1 MQTIR
6 KKKIES
12 LLRETVSLIVLNGEI
27 KDPRINE
34 MVTITGVDITADS
47 RDAKIYVSVLSD
59 TEVKDEIINTL
70 NHAAGYIQKLIS
82 KRVRLKNTPR
92 LAFYRDDSLE
102 RGFKMNQMLNDLQNG
117 DQGLRDSD
125 LVDKNLVDKNLVDQD
140 LGGRRTGGRR
150 TGDS

>member
-6 KKKIES
+6 KRKIES
-12 LLRETVSLIVLNGEI
+12 LLRETVSLMLLNGEI

-34 MVTITGVDITADS
+34 MVTITDVDIAADM

-70 NHAAGYIQKLIS
+70 NHAAGFIQKLLA

-92 LAFYRDDSLE
+92 LTFHRDDSLE
-102 RGFKMNQMLNDLQNG
+102 KGFRMNQVLNDLGPPDANNPRTDDSASG
-117 DQGLRDSD
+117 DP
-125 LVDKNLVDKNLVDQD
+125 
-140 LGGRRTGGRR
+140 
-150 TGDS
+150 

>member
-1 MQTIR
+1 MQKIR
-6 KKKIES
+6 KRKIES

-34 MVTITGVDITADS
+34 MVTITGVDITPDS

-70 NHAAGYIQKLIS
+70 NHASGFIQKLIS

-92 LAFYRDDSLE
+92 LTFHRDDSLE
-102 RGFKMNQMLNDLQNG
+102 RGFKMNQMLNDL
-117 DQGLRDSD
+117 RDSD
-125 LVDKNLVDKNLVDQD
+125 LGDKNLVEKNLVDP
-140 LGGRRTGGRR
+140 
-150 TGDS
+150 

>member
-6 KKKIES
+6 KRKIES

-34 MVTITGVDITADS
+34 MVTITDVDITPDS

-70 NHAAGYIQKLIS
+70 NHASGFIQKLIS

-92 LAFYRDDSLE
+92 LTFHRDDSLE
-102 RGFKMNQMLNDLQNG
+102 RGFKMNQMLKDLQNG
-117 DQGLRDSD
+117 DQE
-125 LVDKNLVDKNLVDQD
+125 
-140 LGGRRTGGRR
+140 LGDPNS
-150 TGDS
+150 GDP

>member
-6 KKKIES
+6 KRKIES

-34 MVTITGVDITADS
+34 MITITGVDITPDS

-59 TEVKDEIINTL
+59 TEVKDEIIDTL
-70 NHAAGYIQKLIS
+70 NHAGGFIQKLIS

-92 LAFYRDDSLE
+92 LTFHRDDSLE
-102 RGFKMNQMLNDLQNG
+102 RGFKMNQMLN
-117 DQGLRDSD
+117 
-125 LVDKNLVDKNLVDQD
+125 NLVDQD
-140 LGGRRTGGRR
+140 LGDPR
-150 TGDS
+150 TGDPRTGDPRTGDPNSGDPNSGDQ

>member
-6 KKKIES
+6 KRKIES
-12 LLRETVSLIVLNGEI
+12 LLRETVSLMLLNGEI

-34 MVTITGVDITADS
+34 MVTITDVDIAADM

-70 NHAAGYIQKLIS
+70 NHAAGFIQKLLS

-92 LAFYRDDSLE
+92 LTFHRDDSLE
-102 RGFKMNQMLNDLQNG
+102 KGFRMNQVLNDLGPPDAN
-117 DQGLRDSD
+117 
-125 LVDKNLVDKNLVDQD
+125 NP
-140 LGGRRTGGRR
+140 R
-150 TGDS
+150 TGDSASGDP

>member
-6 KKKIES
+6 KRKIES

-34 MVTITGVDITADS
+34 MVTITGVDITPDS

-59 TEVKDEIINTL
+59 AEVKDEIINIL
-70 NHAAGYIQKLIS
+70 NHASGYIQKLIS

-92 LAFYRDDSLE
+92 LTFHRDDSLE
-102 RGFKMNQMLNDLQNG
+102 RGFKMNQMLNDLHPG
-117 DQGLRDSD
+117 DQD
-125 LVDKNLVDKNLVDQD
+125 LVDTDSGDP
-140 LGGRRTGGRR
+140 R
-150 TGDS
+150 TGDPRTGDP

>member
-6 KKKIES
+6 KRKIES
-12 LLRETVSLIVLNGEI
+12 LLRETVSLMLLNGEI

-34 MVTITGVDITADS
+34 MVTITDVDIAADM

-70 NHAAGYIQKLIS
+70 NHAAGFIQKLLA

-92 LAFYRDDSLE
+92 LTFHRDDSLE
-102 RGFKMNQMLNDLQNG
+102 KGFRMNQVLNDLGPPDAN
-117 DQGLRDSD
+117 
-125 LVDKNLVDKNLVDQD
+125 NPP
-140 LGGRRTGGRR
+140 
-150 TGDS
+150 TGDSASGDP

>member
-6 KKKIES
+6 KRKIES

-34 MVTITGVDITADS
+34 MVTITGVDVTPDS

-59 TEVKDEIINTL
+59 TEVKDEIINIL
-70 NHAAGYIQKLIS
+70 NHASGYIQKLIS

-92 LAFYRDDSLE
+92 LTFHRDDSLE
-102 RGFKMNQMLNDLQNG
+102 RGFKMNQMLNDLHPG
-117 DQGLRDSD
+117 DQD
-125 LVDKNLVDKNLVDQD
+125 LVDTDSGDP
-140 LGGRRTGGRR
+140 R
-150 TGDS
+150 TGDP